1 MKYMGSKRRLAKY
14 IAPIIQAHI
23 DSGQFKTYIEP
34 FVGGANMIEAIK
46 CEKRIGCDLNG
57 YLIELLQFVADGHSH
72 VLPDKISETLYNLI
86 KNNHDGYESWLVGF
100 CGFNATFGSKWF
112 GGYARPRK
120 GTGYDRDV
128 ICGKIALT
136 KQAPLIEDVEWH
148 ICSYRNWAPENCVV
162 YCDPPYQGVTAYKE
176 KFNHVEFWNW
186 CQKYAKPEY
195 NNVILVSEYVAPE
208 FCTECIWS
216 KEIENTLSK
225 DVKGKKGIEKLFWV
239 KP

>member
-1 MKYMGSKRRLAKY
+1 MKYMGSKRRIAKY

-23 DSGQFKTYIEP
+23 DSGNYKTYIEP

-57 YLIELLQFVADGHSH
+57 YLIELLELVSAGHCH
-72 VLPDKISETLYNLI
+72 ELPDTITEEEYNNI
-86 KNNHDGYESWLVGF
+86 KNHKDKCESWLVGF

-120 GTGYDRDV
+120 NGYDRDV

-136 KQAPLIEDVEWH
+136 KQAPLIDDVEFH

-162 YCDPPYQGVTAYKE
+162 YCDPPYKKTTKYKSGD
-176 KFNHVEFWNW
+176 FNHDEFWRW
-186 CQKYAKPEY
+186 CKKYAELQY
-195 NNVILVSEYVAPE
+195 NNVILVSEYNAPE
-208 FCTECIWS
+208 GAQCIWS

-225 DVKGKKGIEKLFWV
+225 DAKGKKGIEKLFWV
-239 KP
+239 RD